1 MFPDLSQEKG
11 EREGEEVGERQR
23 EQVRVVG
30 GSSPAKKKNLWVFFF
45 SRMELSLLQYIL
57 IRISEIA
64 SYLSSVLEHGLFFL

>member
-30 GSSPAKKKNLWVFFF
+30 GSSPAKKKKKICGF
-45 SRMELSLLQYIL
+45 SSFQGWNSVYSSTFSLEYQK
-57 IRISEIA
+57 
-64 SYLSSVLEHGLFFL
+64 